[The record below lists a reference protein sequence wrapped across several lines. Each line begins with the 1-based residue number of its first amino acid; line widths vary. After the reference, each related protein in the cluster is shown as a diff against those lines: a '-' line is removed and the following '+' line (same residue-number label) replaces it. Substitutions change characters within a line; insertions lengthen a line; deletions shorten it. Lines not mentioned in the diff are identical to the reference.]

1 MFRRL
6 DGVDDVQVDGV
17 VLDEAQDFVQRVL
30 VRFLL
35 LLEPVRGV
43 RGRRGVLDD
52 AGVGRVVVFV
62 DGEFRRRVRVVVVVV
77 APAGF
82 VAGF

>member
-17 VLDEAQDFVQRVL
+17 VFDEAYDFVQRIL
-30 VRFLL
+30 VCFLL

-43 RGRRGVLDD
+43 RGRRRVLDD

-62 DGEFRRRVRVVVVVV
+62 DGEFRRRVRVVVVV

-82 VAGF
+82 AAGF